1 MGESGFIAEK
11 QDNDDDDEVFASL
24 FGGPRAEIQRK
35 GNVIAQR
42 LSTIHN
48 ERNAYYS
55 DIPVSP
61 TRLTKISKSDN
72 TLREHFGKQNQYSQN

>member
-11 QDNDDDDEVFASL
+11 QDNNDDDDDDDEEEVFASL
-24 FGGPRAEIQRK
+24 FGGPRVWAEIQRK

-55 DIPVSP
+55 DIPVF
-61 TRLTKISKSDN
+61 T
-72 TLREHFGKQNQYSQN
+72 H